1 MHNLRNKVNR
11 GLLMK
16 NLFTK
21 GINILLAVFLIA
33 CNTQH
38 DKKMEQALENAQENR
53 QELEKVFS
61 HYEKDS
67 TKLAAAR
74 FLIENMSY
82 HFTQEQYY
90 TSSEKER
97 YRPDVVNFDGFQ
109 SVKSHCDSLTRRG
122 YKIKTHNKY
131 DISTLDSHFI
141 IDNIELAFT
150 VWQKPWAKNVSFND
164 FCKYI
169 LPYRAQCEEVS
180 HLRREIMERFVPI
193 LDSAK
198 VKTPLEAC
206 FVLNEHLKGIMK
218 YGQTGLP
225 LYPTIDETYRS
236 GISQCEGLCNLGTFI
251 MRACGIPV
259 TVEQTTWTKM
269 DLGHSWC
276 VVLDNRKFYS
286 FGPGEDQP
294 DTHARSFSEVRH
306 RRPAKVY
313 RSRFDPDFS
322 IMDKKD
328 DGYVTTLKSPLIYD
342 VTNEYLDKT
351 TLIKVS
357 VDKNNRKKGKSN
369 QVYLCTYNY
378 YEWCPIAIGHRKD
391 TVCYFENVVGDNIFM
406 VADSPD
412 GNKLRNIT
420 APFYTDKD
428 GNIRKFIP
436 QKEHKQTFTLN
447 KRKKKLDQEHTLH
460 FWDTEKERFIPL
472 EYASSTDT
480 TQTYDQIP
488 ASALLWFT
496 IPERIVNQRI
506 FFIENDSIKSY

>member
-131 DISTLDSHFI
+131 DISTLDSHFL

-328 DGYVTTLKSPLIYD
+328 DGYVTTLKVL
-342 VTNEYLDKT
+342 
-351 TLIKVS
+351 
-357 VDKNNRKKGKSN
+357 
-369 QVYLCTYNY
+369 
-378 YEWCPIAIGHRKD
+378 
-391 TVCYFENVVGDNIFM
+391 
-406 VADSPD
+406 
-412 GNKLRNIT
+412 
-420 APFYTDKD
+420 
-428 GNIRKFIP
+428 
-436 QKEHKQTFTLN
+436 
-447 KRKKKLDQEHTLH
+447 
-460 FWDTEKERFIPL
+460 
-472 EYASSTDT
+472 
-480 TQTYDQIP
+480 
-488 ASALLWFT
+488 
-496 IPERIVNQRI
+496 
-506 FFIENDSIKSY
+506 

>member
-1 MHNLRNKVNR
+1 MIIIMVCSCNRNKPLDYALQVAGENETE
-11 GLLMK
+11 LKTALNHFKK
-16 NLFTK
+16 NSQKLKATK
-21 GINILLAVFLIA
+21 
-33 CNTQH
+33 
-38 DKKMEQALENAQENR
+38 
-53 QELEKVFS
+53 
-61 HYEKDS
+61 
-67 TKLAAAR
+67 
-74 FLIENMSY
+74 FLIENMPY
-82 HFTQEQYY
+82 HFSRETYFMS
-90 TSSEKER
+90 TKKEK
-97 YRPDVVNFDGFQ
+97 YRPNISQFNGE
-109 SVKSHCDSLTRRG
+109 KAIKTHCDSLFKLG
-122 YKIKTHNKY
+122 YRIRIQKVD
-131 DISTLDSHFI
+131 DISTLDSRFL

-150 VWQKPWAKNVSFND
+150 VWRKPWAKNVSFND

-169 LPYRAQCEEVS
+169 LPYRAQSEEVS

-198 VKTPLEAC
+198 VKSPLEAC
-206 FVLNEHLKGIMK
+206 IVLNEHLKGIMK
-218 YGQTGLP
+218 YGHTGLP
-225 LYPTIDETYRS
+225 FYPTIDETYLS

-276 VVLDNRKFYS
+276 VVLDNGKFYS

-294 DTHARSFSEVRH
+294 DIHARSFSEVRH

-322 IMDKKD
+322 IMDRKD

-351 TLIKVS
+351 TSIKVS

-369 QVYLCTYNY
+369 QVYLCTYNH

-412 GNKLRNIT
+412 GSKLRNIT
-420 APFYTDKD
+420 TPFYTDKD

-436 QKEHKQTFTLN
+436 LKEHKQTFTLN
-447 KRKKKLDQEHTLH
+447 KHKKKLNQVHTLY
-460 FWDTEKERFIPL
+460 FWDTEKDRFTPL
-472 EYASSTDT
+472 EYVSSTDT

-488 ASALLWFT
+488 ANALLWFT

>member
-1 MHNLRNKVNR
+1 MKRRIYSWFMIIIMVCSCNRNKPLDYALQVAGENETE
-11 GLLMK
+11 LKTVLNHFKK
-16 NLFTK
+16 NPQKLKATK
-21 GINILLAVFLIA
+21 
-33 CNTQH
+33 
-38 DKKMEQALENAQENR
+38 
-53 QELEKVFS
+53 
-61 HYEKDS
+61 
-67 TKLAAAR
+67 
-74 FLIENMSY
+74 FLIENMPY
-82 HFTQEQYY
+82 HFSREAYFMSTKK
-90 TSSEKER
+90 EK
-97 YRPDVVNFDGFQ
+97 YRPDISQFNGE
-109 SVKSHCDSLTRRG
+109 KAIKMHCDFLFKLG
-122 YKIKTHNKY
+122 YRIKEQKVD
-131 DISTLDSHFI
+131 DILTLDSRFL

-236 GISQCEGLCNLGTFI
+236 RISQCEGLCNLGTFI

-276 VVLDNRKFYS
+276 VVLDNGKFYS

-322 IMDKKD
+322 IIDKKD

-351 TLIKVS
+351 TSIKVS

-488 ASALLWFT
+488 ANALLWFT